1 MKIQKLNRNIVYW
14 ICQIGGWGSYF
25 LLNSIFLSLQKDF
38 KQIYILSLLVV
49 GFLGLILSHNF
60 RKVIQK
66 YSWTKLPIQR
76 LVPRVLIANF
86 IKGSIL
92 VLAVVWFNITF
103 EVRLHDYYNPVNI
116 IFFILNASILF
127 FMWSV
132 VYFAIHFFENYKRAE
147 IESLIFESAVK
158 DFELKSLK
166 AQLNPHFIFNAM
178 NSIRSLIEENP
189 EKAKE
194 AITKLSNLMRYTL
207 KIERTETVPL
217 YEEIETIKDYL
228 DLEKIRFEERLNY
241 IISVD
246 KNTEKVE
253 IPPMMIQTL
262 VENGIK
268 HGISKFTLGG
278 NIKIQTSSLDGFLII
293 DIFNPGKI
301 DDDMI
306 KNSKGFGISNT
317 KQRLN
322 LIYGDD
328 AFFKIENSIDNI
340 VHTQLKIPLG
350 DRKNE
355 NNYN

>member
-1 MKIQKLNRNIVYW
+1 MKIQKLNREIVYW
-14 ICQIGGWGSYF
+14 ICQIGGWGAYV

-38 KQIYILSLLVV
+38 KQIYILSLTII
-49 GFLGLILSHNF
+49 GFLGLILSHVF
-60 RKVIQK
+60 RIIIKK
-66 YSWTKLPIQR
+66 YGWSRLPIQR
-76 LVPRVLIANF
+76 LIHRVLIANF

-92 VLAVVWFNITF
+92 VAVAVFFNITF
-103 EVRLHDYYNPVNI
+103 EVRLHDYYNFVNI
-116 IFFILNASILF
+116 IFFILNATVLF

-189 EKAKE
+189 GKAKE

-241 IISVD
+241 TITLD
-246 KNTEKVE
+246 KNTERIE

-268 HGISKFTLGG
+268 HGISKFTNGG
-278 NIKIQTSSLDGFLII
+278 NIKIQTSLLDGFLVI
-293 DIFNPGKI
+293 DIFNPGKV
-301 DDDMI
+301 DEEMI

-322 LIYGDD
+322 LIYGDE
-328 AFFKIENSIDNI
+328 AHFKIENSVNNI
-340 VHTQLKIPLG
+340 VHTHLKIPLG
-350 DRKNE
+350 DKKNE